1 LDIYRYAFQFP
12 AYFDSPY
19 KQIVLTTLLEDI
31 RSDPPSFIADTMNK
45 EMPLIEGRSG
55 DNCLSGSTMKDE
67 KLRSIISFVCIHY
80 EFDKK
85 IDDINIY
92 KRK

>member
-1 LDIYRYAFQFP
+1 
-12 AYFDSPY
+12 
-19 KQIVLTTLLEDI
+19 
-31 RSDPPSFIADTMNK
+31 MNK